1 MKERPIIMGAE
12 SVRAILEGR
21 KTQTRRVVKATVN
34 GNKPVNL
41 CEAGRC
47 EFAVNRLGKC
57 VNFYHKDSGF
67 YMGAA
72 QQTYEVGDRLW
83 VRETAIIS
91 PKNFDDKRFC
101 NSTDNEGDA
110 RIVQYLA
117 TSPCTDGAKFYGLKP
132 KSPLFMP
139 RWASRITLEIID
151 IRVERLQDIS
161 VQDAKDEGIRIHANG
176 CKDGLAYGCY
186 NGDDCVNNVCRQ
198 PIEYYKQI
206 WNSLNAKRGYPWE
219 KNPWVWVISFKVV
232 QS

>member
-12 SVRAILEGR
+12 SVRAILEER

-101 NSTDNEGDA
+101 NSTDNDGDA

-132 KSPLFMP
+132 KPPMFMP
-139 RWASRITLEIID
+139 RWASRITLEITD
-151 IRVERLQDIS
+151 IRVERVQDITPE
-161 VQDAKDEGIRIHANG
+161 DALKEGFCN
-176 CKDGLAYGCY
+176 YGTDVDTLDAFCEAW
-186 NGDDCVNNVCRQ
+186 Q
-198 PIEYYKQI
+198 K
-206 WNSLNAKRGYPWE
+206 LNAKRGYPWE